1 MAHFEYRNSP
11 NDRFLVVGPEN
22 VYESDFSNPNWKLRL
37 VLNLHEAHEYRNAR
51 GWNGKPPHT
60 IPISTWKSF
69 QEHKQIYFGEN
80 EVANYAAATDEAP
93 KKDAVNPAHYKR
105 LFEIQDKHNTV
116 TDVIQWLEHLQY
128 KPFWRN
134 NMHAFV
140 HAVRD
145 MCADKYLSRMGMKD
159 DETQEMEK
167 ALWYFKFAT
176 AVMKNGYKPVRV
188 DEIERILAG
197 NKAPS
202 FYLLTR
208 NGDLLMEAQGAPQAF
223 DTREAAYNG
232 IANVPEDQ
240 RLVIEGRVL

>member
-1 MAHFEYRNSP
+1 MAHIEYRMTSR
-11 NDRFLVVGPEN
+11 DRFMKVDPYALFDH
-22 VYESDFSNPNWKLRL
+22 DFVNTDASVCL
-37 VLNLHEAHEYRNAR
+37 VLNEHEKWWSPVTGAWSDNPGGR
-51 GWNGKPPHT
+51 
-60 IPISTWKSF
+60 IPIASWKTF
-69 QEHKQIYFGEN
+69 QEYKQIYFGEN

-105 LFEIQDKHNTV
+105 LLEIQDKHNTV

-134 NMHAFV
+134 NMQAFV

-223 DTREAAYNG
+223 DTREAAFNG